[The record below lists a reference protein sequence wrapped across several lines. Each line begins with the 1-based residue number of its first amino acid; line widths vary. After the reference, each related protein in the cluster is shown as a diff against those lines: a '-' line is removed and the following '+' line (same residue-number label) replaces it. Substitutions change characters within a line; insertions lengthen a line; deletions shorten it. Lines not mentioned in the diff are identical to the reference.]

1 MFSGIEDLLLLL
13 NKCRVLARVARVLL
27 EHEIVKPFEV
37 ALNLQVLL
45 RLDSVLKTLFGKL
58 ILLLFFNVLSNLW
71 FLDD

>member
-1 MFSGIEDLLLLL
+1 VFSGIEDLLLLL

-45 RLDSVLKTLFGKL
+45 RLNSVLKTLFGKL
-58 ILLLFFNVLSNLW
+58 ILLLFFNILSNLW